1 MSAIGSSTLHHAGWS
16 RREILQAGT
25 LGLMGLSMSD
35 VERLRA
41 ESAAPRRPR
50 AVIFVFL
57 TGGLAQHESF
67 DPKPNATENVRGEFA
82 PISTRTPGLQICEH
96 LPLLAARSD
105 KWALCRSVSHGWN
118 EHVQGTCLML
128 TGRSGL
134 PPSFSS
140 SPKPSEFPG
149 IAAMAG
155 RMVPGLNGLPGS
167 TVLPYP
173 IKTPGTL
180 AGRMGPR
187 FDPWLLKA
195 ASDCKWSGACPN
207 CWDHQRRPEARHTG
221 YPVFRAPNLSLADG
235 LTQGRIDNRKA
246 LLGSIERQ
254 QRFLDQ
260 YATVNS
266 LERYRSGALSL
277 LTSGRVRR
285 AFDIENAD
293 PKALDRYGRNLFG
306 YSLLM
311 AARLVEVGV
320 SMVQVNLGRGGFDTH
335 GNAFD
340 HLKNLMLPPT
350 DQAMSALLGTIE
362 RQQGFLDQYAT
373 VNSLDR
379 YRSGALSLLTSGR
392 VRRAF
397 DIENADPKA
406 LDRYGRN
413 LFGYSLLMAARLV
426 EVGVSMVQVNLGRGG
441 FDTHGNAFDHLKN
454 LMLPPLSHSF
464 FYLLQKKSF
473 SRATFLHGPKNF
485 RCTS

>member
-1 MSAIGSSTLHHAGWS
+1 MSPTGPPTLHHSGWS

-41 ESAAPRRPR
+41 ESGSLRRPR
-50 AVIFVFL
+50 AVIYVFL

-67 DPKPNATENVRGEFA
+67 DPKPNATENVRGEFT

-96 LPLLAARSD
+96 LPLLADRSD
-105 KWALCRSVSHGWN
+105 KWALCRSVSHSWN
-118 EHVQGTCLML
+118 EHSQGTCLML
-128 TGRSGL
+128 TGRSQL
-134 PPSFSS
+134 PPSFSNT
-140 SPKPSEFPG
+140 PKPSDFPG
-149 IAAMAG
+149 ITAMGG
-155 RMVPGLNGLPGS
+155 RMAPGRNGLPGAA
-167 TVLPYP
+167 VLPYP
-173 IKTPGTL
+173 IKQPGTL

-187 FDPWLLKA
+187 FDPWMLNA
-195 ASDCKWSGACPN
+195 ASNCKWSGACPN

-221 YPVFRAPNLSLADG
+221 YPVFRAPNLTLADG
-235 LTQGRIDNRKA
+235 LSQGRIDNRKA
-246 LLGSIERQ
+246 LLGTIERQ
-254 QRFLDQ
+254 QQFLDG

-266 LERYRSGALSL
+266 LDRYRTGALSL

-350 DQAMSALLGTIE
+350 DQALSALLDDLDE
-362 RQQGFLDQYAT
+362 RGLLEDTLVVAAGEFGRTPRVFNLPQYYE
-373 VNSLDR
+373 LPGRDHW
-379 YRSGALSLLTSGR
+379 GAVQSVFFAGAGANGGKVIGSS
-392 VRRAF
+392 
-397 DIENADPKA
+397 DADGGQPK
-406 LDRYGRN
+406 DN
-413 LFGYSLLMAARLV
+413 KQTPESMAATIYDALGIDRHATWDD
-426 EVGVSMVQVNLGRGG
+426 NLKRPHAVY
-441 FDTHGNAFDHLKN
+441 HGNPIEG
-454 LMLPPLSHSF
+454 ML
-464 FYLLQKKSF
+464 
-473 SRATFLHGPKNF
+473 A
-485 RCTS
+485 